1 MSVNSDD
8 LIPRRT
14 GLVEQTATIL
24 RRRLAAGEWAA
35 RLPSERELCRAMQ
48 IARNTL
54 RAALAQLEREGR
66 VRPGHRGMPRRA
78 ASGAR
83 AANGVPARTVVFLTP
98 ERIES
103 LQPATLLQIDI
114 LAEHLHDA
122 KLSLRV
128 ETSRAYHV
136 GEPGGALTALC
147 ATHPGAVWVLHR
159 STHAMQSWFDRSGER
174 AVILGCAY
182 PDVRLSYV
190 SEDLAAAA
198 VHAASRLI
206 ALGHR
211 RIRLLRPLGELA
223 GHRVIHNALAD
234 YLRRHLGVPVHRV
247 GAAHDD
253 TVAGLCDTLDLLFRR
268 EHPPTALLTVTS
280 GALVTALTH
289 LGRRGWRVP
298 DDVSLVHF
306 FDDPILDRLVPSV
319 AHYHVNPQTLMKRL
333 LAVIIRLAG
342 GASAGVRPSRVMCQF
357 VAGGSLAAAR
367 TGPVR
372 VGGS

>member
-1 MSVNSDD
+1 MSENFDD
-8 LIPRRT
+8 LMPRRT
-14 GLVEQTATIL
+14 GLVEQAAAIL
-24 RRRLAAGEWAA
+24 RRRLAAGEWTV
-35 RLPSERELCRAMQ
+35 RLPPERELCRTMQ

-66 VRPGHRGMPRRA
+66 IRPGHSGRPRMA
-78 ASGAR
+78 ASDAR
-83 AANGVPARTVVFLTP
+83 AANGMPARTVVFLTP

-122 KLSLRV
+122 NLSLRV
-128 ETSRAYHV
+128 ETSRAYQLAT
-136 GEPGGALTALC
+136 PAGALAALC

-159 STHAMQSWFDRSGER
+159 STHPIQAWFDRSGQR

-182 PDVRLSYV
+182 PDVRLPYV

-211 RIRLLRPLGELA
+211 RIRLLRPMGELA
-223 GHRVIHNALAD
+223 GHRVVHDALAE
-234 YLRRHLGVPVHRV
+234 YLRGHLGVPVQRV

-253 TVAGLCDTLDLLFRR
+253 TVAGLCGTLDLLFRR
-268 EHPPTALLTVTS
+268 ADPPTALLTVTS
-280 GALVTALTH
+280 GALLTAMTH

-319 AHYHVNPQTLMKRL
+319 AHYHVNPQALMKRL
-333 LAVIIRLAG
+333 LAVIRRVAG
-342 GASAGVRPSRVMCQF
+342 GASAAVHPSRVMCRF
-357 VAGGSLAAAR
+357 VPGESLAAAPR
-367 TGPVR
+367 
-372 VGGS
+372 